1 MSIAFNLFMSKPTPE
16 SVLGANIARFRR
28 ACGLSQEAL
37 AERSDLHRTYI
48 SDIERGNRNV
58 SVRNIFQIAN
68 ALGCE
73 PGDLLEEGR

>member
-1 MSIAFNLFMSKPTPE
+1 MSMHFNDPMSQSTPE
-16 SVLGANIARFRR
+16 GVLGANIARIRHG
-28 ACGLSQEAL
+28 CGLSQEAL
-37 AERSDLHRTYI
+37 AERAGLHRTYI

-58 SVRNIFQIAN
+58 SVRNIFQIAQ

>member
-1 MSIAFNLFMSKPTPE
+1 MSNPTPE
-16 SVLGANIARFRR
+16 STLGANIARVRR
-28 ACGLSQEAL
+28 ECGLSQEAL
-37 AERSDLHRTYI
+37 AERAELHRTYI

-73 PGDLLEEGR
+73 PGDLLEKVR